1 LKLLVEDLL
10 GNYHKLVMDPVHGGI
25 PLLSHEVAIIDHPLF
40 QRLRFICQNDI
51 LSLVFPGATHSRF
64 LHSIGAM
71 HVGGRMFMALV
82 ENALKQKPSDQ
93 ATGLSGE
100 LLEAISY
107 FNRLVRSACLL
118 HDSGHCSFSHQFSM
132 AGIISLLI

>member
-1 LKLLVEDLL
+1 LKLHVEDLL
-10 GNYHKLVMDPVHGGI
+10 GNYQKLIMDPVHGGI
-25 PLLSHEVAIIDHPLF
+25 PILAHEVAIIDHPLF

-82 ENALKQKPSDQ
+82 ENCLKILNNQGIQGIDSD
-93 ATGLSGE
+93 T
-100 LLEAISY
+100 LEAISY
-107 FNRLVRSACLL
+107 FNRL
-118 HDSGHCSFSHQFSM
+118 
-132 AGIISLLI
+132 